1 MKKNK
6 RDLMILMVIIFI
18 GINYAVYT
26 YFIKNQLHNL
36 NSAENKYLTTQKDLD
51 ALENKQESINVKAE
65 EIKTL
70 KQKTAVL
77 DTMAPKNVNTPQL
90 IYDFYTNCKK
100 FGITGRSISF
110 QLLNSQSGNSFHT
123 LTINLKISG
132 NREKI
137 ESFIKNLDGITD
149 RKINVK
155 SITIYIPDY
164 ENTSKYDD
172 SSTGNDSINIWNN
185 ADSRDINSAE
195 NSKASNIV
203 GGEIVFYEYI
213 QGNGNSK
220 YPDNYVF
227 YDSEKE
233 GLNSIADMFK

>member
-36 NSAENKYLTTQKDLD
+36 NSAENKYLATQKDLD
-51 ALENKQESINVKAE
+51 TLENKQASINVKAE
-65 EIKTL
+65 EIKIL

-90 IYDFYTNCKK
+90 IYDFYMGCKK
-100 FGITGRSISF
+100 FDITGRSISF
-110 QLLNSQSGNSFHT
+110 QLLDSQSGNSFHT

-155 SITIYIPDY
+155 SITMYLPDY

-172 SSTGNDSINIWNN
+172 SSTGNDSIDTRNNTDSENI
-185 ADSRDINSAE
+185 SSAE
-195 NSKASNIV
+195 DSKTSNVI

-227 YDSEKE
+227 YDSQKE
-233 GLNSIADMFK
+233 GLNSISDMFK